1 MKKKELT
8 KEQIFI
14 LISLISQ
21 ELISY
26 NYIDKDK
33 EIAGEW
39 RDSLAKIKEDLKTF
53 LPETYKLNK

>member
-21 ELISY
+21 ELASY

-39 RDSLAKIKEDLKTF
+39 RDSLVKIKEDLKTF
-53 LPETYKLNK
+53 LLETYKLNK